1 METMNSFMVSM
12 NGLPKRNYDD
22 NVMSIFGK
30 AALNNFN
37 HAQPKSLL

>member
-1 METMNSFMVSM
+1 MVSM
-12 NGLPKRNYDD
+12 NGLPRGNYND

-37 HAQPKSLL
+37 HAQPKRLL